1 MDCRLPD
8 ITVHYEAFG
17 EGRPLIVL
25 PGWPDD
31 WRVPADY
38 LEPLFRDRT
47 GWRRVYLDLPG
58 RGQTKGEPWITS
70 NDQVLEIVLDVLG
83 LIIPDERFVLAGHS
97 AGAYL
102 ARAVLN
108 RRAGMVDGL
117 LQVVPVM
124 DPLESDEALPQPV
137 TLVPDETLMARIEA
151 ELGPELAAVFARRL
165 VVQSPHVYERFKAL
179 LPGIQQHDEAFLARL
194 GLHETL
200 SFDVDRL
207 AAPFRGPALFLL
219 GRQDAVVGYRTAL
232 DLIENYPRAT
242 VAVLDRAGHGL
253 PWEQE
258 DLFMAL
264 AREWLARVE
273 EATAIPGQAVSRAMR
288 SC

>member
-8 ITVHYEAFG
+8 VTVHYEAFG
-17 EGRPLIVL
+17 EGRPLLVL

-38 LEPLFRDRT
+38 MEPLFRDRT

-58 RGQTKGEPWITS
+58 RGQTRGEPWITS
-70 NDQVLEIVLDVLG
+70 NDQVLDIVLGVLDR
-83 LIIPDERFVLAGHS
+83 IIPGERFVLAGHS

-102 ARAVLN
+102 ARAVLS

-137 TLVPDETLMARIEA
+137 TLVSDEALMARIEA

-165 VVQSPHVYERFKAL
+165 VVQSPDVYDHFKAL
-179 LPGIQQHDEAFLARL
+179 MPGIQRSDAAFLAQL
-194 GLHETL
+194 ALHETL
-200 SFDVDRL
+200 SFDVNRL
-207 AAPFRGPALFLL
+207 PAPFRCPALFLL

-232 DLIENYPRAT
+232 DLMEDFPRAT
-242 VAVLDRAGHGL
+242 VAILDRAGHGL

-258 DLFMAL
+258 DLFLAL
-264 AREWLARVE
+264 AGEWLARVE
-273 EATAIPGQAVSRAMR
+273 EVTATPVG
-288 SC
+288 

>member
-17 EGRPLIVL
+17 QGRPLIVL
-25 PGWPDD
+25 PGWRDD

-38 LEPLFRDRT
+38 LEPLFRDRA

-58 RGQTKGEPWITS
+58 RGQTRGETWITS
-70 NDQVLEIVLDVLG
+70 NDQVLDIVLDVLDR
-83 LIIPDERFVLAGHS
+83 IIPGERFVLAGHS

-102 ARAVLN
+102 ARAVLS
-108 RRAGMVDGL
+108 RRATMVDGL

-124 DPLESDEALPQPV
+124 DPLESDEALPQRV
-137 TLVPDETLMARIEA
+137 TLVSDAALMARIDV
-151 ELGPELAAVFARRL
+151 ELGPELAAVFAERL
-165 VVQSPHVYERFKAL
+165 VVQSPDVYDHFKAL
-179 LPGIQQHDEAFLARL
+179 LPGIQRSDAAFLAQL

-207 AAPFRGPALFLL
+207 SAPFRGPALFVL

-232 DLIENYPRAT
+232 DLIENYPRAS

-258 DLFMAL
+258 DLFIAL
-264 AREWLARVE
+264 AAEWLARVDE
-273 EATAIPGQAVSRAMR
+273 SAPTPTV
-288 SC
+288 